1 MGNSVSTALSVLE
14 AGGYILLLR
23 WAYSLRIPTNRDKS
37 VVTLMIEIRRVA
49 QIAGSYAI
57 SLCIPFS
64 LNILVMLR
72 TPSLSREKIGFGLS
86 VMGLSFY
93 NLSCYRITSCD
104 VSPDAL
110 LLNGVIGLSG
120 ARVVL
125 HHSYRLWTQDNM
137 DASFE
142 TSLNPGT
149 IITGSGKC

>member
-1 MGNSVSTALSVLE
+1 MGNSVSSVLSVLE

-37 VVTLMIEIRRVA
+37 VVSLMLEIRRAA

-93 NLSCYRITSCD
+93 NLSCYRITSCE
-104 VSPDAL
+104 VSQDAL

-120 ARVVL
+120 ARLVL
-125 HHSYRLWTQDNM
+125 HHSYRLWTQDIM
-137 DASFE
+137 DTSFE
-142 TSLNPGT
+142 TDLNPGT
-149 IITGSGKC
+149 IITGSSMY